1 MYSKSGQD
9 LSRYFSELVAAAL
22 ALREKASSWTVKS
35 WFRTAVNFHS
45 IIFCNAFT
53 RPPEIGRA
61 DAGSA
66 RVRPAEERQKAP
78 GCVVSGHGAPNFPGA
93 SLFRL
98 SPSSL
103 KLKDAKRWL
112 DSAVEE
118 ATA

>member
-35 WFRTAVNFHS
+35 WFQTAVNFHS

-78 GCVVSGHGAPNFPGA
+78 GCVVSGHGAPN
-93 SLFRL
+93 LRL
-98 SPSSL
+98 CRPLLSGREPLSSFSVQPE
-103 KLKDAKRWL
+103 AKGCQTV
-112 DSAVEE
+112 A
-118 ATA
+118 